1 MTNSAERM
9 RGWNGPAVLS
19 YGFRPFF
26 LGAGLWAALSMVIWI
41 AMLGGL
47 DPLPISMAPAEWHA
61 HEFLFGFLGA
71 VMAGFMLTA
80 VPNWTG
86 RLPIVGWPLAA
97 LVVLWGLGRLA
108 MALSG
113 HLPTG
118 VVVVAQLAMP
128 SALALAIAREI
139 MAGRNWRNLP
149 ILALLAVF
157 ALGDGLFLW
166 ESATGGNAQGAV
178 GVRLG
183 LAAALMMIGIIGGRI
198 VPSFTRN
205 WLAARGASAMPAA
218 PMQGFDR
225 IALAGLLTALA
236 AWTAAPEHV
245 LTGGLLLVAGMLHM
259 IRLARWRGHA
269 TLAEPLVTVLHVGYC
284 FVPLGALGMG
294 IEILAPGILGTA
306 AAQHLWMAGAV
317 GLMSMAVM
325 TRAALGHTGRTL
337 HASGGI
343 AALYGALILSVAA
356 RVLAGAWPG
365 EVWLLHLSA
374 AGWIGAWGGFVAI
387 YWPILTRPRLARK
400 APSGARPAA

>member
-1 MTNSAERM
+1 MTSSAERM
-9 RGWNGPAVLS
+9 RAWAVPALLS

-26 LGAGLWAALSMVIWI
+26 LGAGLWATLSMVIWI
-41 AMLGGL
+41 TMLGGL
-47 DPLPISMAPAEWHA
+47 DPLPIAMAPVEWHA
-61 HEFLFGFLGA
+61 HAFLFGFLGA

-86 RLPIVGWPLAA
+86 RLPITGWPLAG
-97 LVVLWGLGRLA
+97 LVALWGLGRVA
-108 MALSG
+108 MAVSG
-113 HLPTG
+113 HLPMG
-118 VVVVAQLAMP
+118 MVAVAELSMP
-128 SALALAIAREI
+128 AVLALVIAREI
-139 MAGRNWRNLP
+139 VAGRNWRNLV
-149 ILALLAVF
+149 ILVLLAVF

-166 ESATGGNAQGAV
+166 EAAQHGYAQGGV
-178 GVRLG
+178 GLRLG
-183 LAAALMMIGIIGGRI
+183 LAAAVMMIGIIGGRI

-205 WLAARGASAMPAA
+205 WLAAQGAAAMPAA
-218 PMQGFDR
+218 PMQVFDR
-225 IALAGLLTALA
+225 IALAGLLLALA

-245 LTGGLLLVAGMLHM
+245 LTGMLLLVAGALHL

-294 IEILAPGILGTA
+294 AEILLPGTLGMA

-325 TRAALGHTGRTL
+325 TRAALGHTGRAL

-343 AALYGALILSVAA
+343 ATLYGALILSVAA